1 MFKWWNLYFVQEAES
16 GNIKIGIARNLKQR
30 LYELQTDNS
39 NKLNLLGSARFSSE
53 QAVRKAEQ
61 RLHATFATQRVRGE
75 WFATSAR
82 LAQIAIS
89 AC

>member
-39 NKLNLLGSARFSSE
+39 NKLNLLGSAKFSSE
-53 QAVRKAEQ
+53 LAVRKAEKH
-61 RLHATFATQRVRGE
+61 LHATFATQRVRGE
-75 WFATSAR
+75 WFKTSES
-82 LAQIAIS
+82 LTLIACS